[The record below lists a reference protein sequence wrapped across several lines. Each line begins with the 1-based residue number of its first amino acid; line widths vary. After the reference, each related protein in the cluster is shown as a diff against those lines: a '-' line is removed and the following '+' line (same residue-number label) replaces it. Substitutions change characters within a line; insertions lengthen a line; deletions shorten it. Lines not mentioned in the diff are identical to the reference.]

1 MAARVVL
8 SFNDEIVAEVELSRA
23 VTVVG
28 RHPDCDVV
36 IEHPAVSGRHML
48 FRVVNRTVYVED
60 LASTNGTK
68 VNGIAVS
75 HQVIHHLDMIEVGRH
90 KLHYIDETLMSGK
103 VVGLESTVLTEY
115 ERTMLAQHVAAADA
129 AQPAEAPLLTRRE
142 DDELSRTVAIARNP
156 ALNLDDAA
164 TQAVAAADGH
174 VLALRVIEGERK
186 GALISLV
193 NANTMIG
200 TAGGDTALVV
210 RRGQGLFLS
219 RFGGQHPPRLNRQ
232 DLGPGTHPISLSD
245 VIDVGGSTF
254 QVIQV
259 TR

>member
-75 HQVIHHLDMIEVGRH
+75 DQTARSPAR
-90 KLHYIDETLMSGK
+90 SG
-103 VVGLESTVLTEY
+103 
-115 ERTMLAQHVAAADA
+115 
-129 AQPAEAPLLTRRE
+129 
-142 DDELSRTVAIARNP
+142 
-156 ALNLDDAA
+156 
-164 TQAVAAADGH
+164 
-174 VLALRVIEGERK
+174 
-186 GALISLV
+186 
-193 NANTMIG
+193 
-200 TAGGDTALVV
+200 
-210 RRGQGLFLS
+210 
-219 RFGGQHPPRLNRQ
+219 
-232 DLGPGTHPISLSD
+232 
-245 VIDVGGSTF
+245 
-254 QVIQV
+254 
-259 TR
+259 